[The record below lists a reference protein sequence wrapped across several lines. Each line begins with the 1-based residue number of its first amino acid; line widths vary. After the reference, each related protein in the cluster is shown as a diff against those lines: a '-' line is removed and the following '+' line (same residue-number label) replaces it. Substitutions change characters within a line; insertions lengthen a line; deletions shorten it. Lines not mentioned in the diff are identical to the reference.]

1 MKTYLALGLA
11 AFGVLFVAKD
21 ARAAC
26 GSGLSCEMCN
36 VSGFTPTQMAA
47 PIGPTSTDCTD
58 QDISDF
64 DTACLATSATQATC
78 SAWQSGASKSCLG
91 CLLTQDTSSS
101 WGFLVCNSTTCS
113 LNVQGCVDE
122 ALGTVSSELQAGG
135 AGSCGDAINA
145 SYGCQDYACST
156 CSTTDF
162 ANCANS
168 AVANECA
175 SYVAPVESTTG
186 PCANLQNNTQAQ
198 TCFAQ
203 DEQTEV
209 AMATY
214 MCGGGVAPPPDAG
227 PNPDGGT
234 TIPDSGTKT
243 DAGSKTDAGKTGD
256 AGADAGTN
264 FGGKGG
270 CHCDAAGGGGDSLA
284 FVGFTAALA
293 AAFARR
299 KRKGT

>member
-1 MKTYLALGLA
+1 MNPKYLALGMA
-11 AFGVLFVAKD
+11 AFGLFSAAKE

-36 VSGFTPTQMAA
+36 VSGFTPSTMAA

-58 QDISDF
+58 QDIADF
-64 DTACLATSATQATC
+64 DTACLATSATQQTC
-78 SAWQSGASKSCLG
+78 STWESSASKSCLG
-91 CLLTQDTSSS
+91 CLVTQDTASS
-101 WGFLVCNSTTCS
+101 WGFLHCSSTGCQ

-122 ALGTVSSELQAGG
+122 ALGQVSQEKQAGG
-135 AGSCGDAINA
+135 SGSCGDLINA
-145 SYGCQDYACST
+145 SYGCQEYACST

-186 PCANLQNNTQAQ
+186 ACSTLNNNTQAQ

-203 DEQTEV
+203 DEQTEI

-227 PNPDGGT
+227 PPVDGGT
-234 TIPDSGTKT
+234 SDGGTKS
-243 DAGSKTDAGKTGD
+243 DAGSKTDAGKSGD
-256 AGADAGTN
+256 AGGDAGSGT
-264 FGGKGG
+264 FGKGG
-270 CHCDAAGGGGDSLA
+270 CHCDVAGGGGDSLA
-284 FVGFTAALA
+284 FFGVI
-293 AAFARR
+293 AAFAATLVRR
-299 KRKGT
+299 KKR